1 MCIASKNV
9 HFVCAFSVLIWRK
22 CIMTT
27 FNGYTIFEKIKFLAN
42 KRGKT
47 IRQIAIDSGFK
58 SPNAIYRYKQG
69 VTPRSAS
76 IDAIAKSLNTS
87 SSFLKGET
95 NDWEHT
101 QLGSNTEEKITDEAE
116 AKVLTMFRKSTE
128 GMNEDEKL
136 RFQQSLDKLMSAAKD
151 LNNTKE

>member
-1 MCIASKNV
+1 
-9 HFVCAFSVLIWRK
+9 
-22 CIMTT
+22 MTT

-101 QLGSNTEEKITDEAE
+101 QLG
-116 AKVLTMFRKSTE
+116 
-128 GMNEDEKL
+128 
-136 RFQQSLDKLMSAAKD
+136 
-151 LNNTKE
+151 